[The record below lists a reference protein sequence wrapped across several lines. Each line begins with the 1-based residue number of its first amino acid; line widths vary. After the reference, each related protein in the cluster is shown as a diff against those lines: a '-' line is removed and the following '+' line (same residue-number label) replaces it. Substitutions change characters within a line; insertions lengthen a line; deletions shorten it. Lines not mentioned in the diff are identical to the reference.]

1 MAGGRSS
8 AGPLPL
14 LLLLLLLLLHRG
26 EAFNLDVERP
36 YVFSGPQGS
45 YFGFSVDFFKTQNN
59 LK

>member
-8 AGPLPL
+8 TGPLPP
-14 LLLLLLLLLHRG
+14 LLLLLLLHRG
-26 EAFNLDVERP
+26 GAFNLDVERP
-36 YVFSGPQGS
+36 GVFSGPEGS